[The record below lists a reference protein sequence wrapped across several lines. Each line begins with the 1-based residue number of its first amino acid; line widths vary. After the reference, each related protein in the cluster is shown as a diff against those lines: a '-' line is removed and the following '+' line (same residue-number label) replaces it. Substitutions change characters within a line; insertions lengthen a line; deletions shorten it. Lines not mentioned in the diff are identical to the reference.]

1 MNIHSEVE
9 MLPAPQTSSSAA
21 PRAPRSKREVI
32 LDAALELF
40 VDRGFHGTAVPA
52 LAQKAGVGAGTIYR
66 YFENKEA
73 LVNELYRVCK
83 TAIASH
89 VIGALSM
96 DMAPRE
102 MFSRFWRSTIEW
114 AAANPRAFAF
124 LELHH
129 HASYLD
135 AESQAVE
142 QRAYALCGSLL
153 GLMKDRKAVK
163 DIDAAVLMTV
173 VYGALIGFV
182 RGAWED
188 RYPLDE
194 AHIDAAEICVW
205 EAIRR

>member
-1 MNIHSEVE
+1 MNIHSDTVIVPQAQTAQ
-9 MLPAPQTSSSAA
+9 PAPRPA
-21 PRAPRSKREVI
+21 RANKRELI

-52 LAQKAGVGAGTIYR
+52 LAQKAAVGAGTIYR

-73 LVNELYRVCK
+73 LVNELYRQCK
-83 TAIASH
+83 TQIASA
-89 VIGALSM
+89 VIGAISLE
-96 DMAPRE
+96 MAPRE
-102 MFSRFWRSTIEW
+102 MFSTFWRATIEW
-114 AAANPRAFAF
+114 AGEHPRAFAF

-135 AESQAVE
+135 PESRAVE
-142 QRAYALCGSLL
+142 ERAYALCASLL

-194 AHIDAAEICVW
+194 EHIATAETCVW

>member
-1 MNIHSEVE
+1 MNIHSDTTMV
-9 MLPAPQTSSSAA
+9 PQTQTS
-21 PRAPRSKREVI
+21 PRPARRNKREVI

-73 LVNELYRVCK
+73 LVNELYRQCK
-83 TAIASH
+83 TGIASH
-89 VIGALSM
+89 VIGRIST

-102 MFSRFWRSTIEW
+102 MFSQFWRSTIEW
-114 AAANPRAFAF
+114 AGENPRAFAF

-135 AESQAVE
+135 AESCAVE
-142 QRAYALCGSLL
+142 ERAYSLCGSLL
-153 GLMKDRKAVK
+153 GLMKERKAVK
-163 DIDAAVLMTV
+163 DIDPAVLMTV
-173 VYGALIGFV
+173 VYGALIGFI
-182 RGAWED
+182 RGAWEE
-188 RYPLDE
+188 RYPLDDE
-194 AHIDAAEICVW
+194 HIAAAETCVW